1 MTRNTFEV
9 RRISGSIFLAG
20 GNCDVLRNSIKRI
33 LCFIAFLVSLSDSV
47 HAVIPVE
54 EEFKKLVQIADI
66 RTLTIAAARKAL
78 PVKVR
83 GIVTLLDMFS
93 PSPQWLVLDDGKESI
108 WVEVSIA
115 RDAGIWK
122 GDDTRLARIVI
133 GDELEVEGASHPG
146 GYAPIVVLK
155 HFKGLGSKPLPE
167 ARKVATERL
176 LSGEEDCERIE
187 LQGVIQN
194 VKAPHAGRDRI
205 SLALLA
211 QGQTFQVLVEQW
223 PEINA
228 AGLIDAEVRV
238 RGIFSPISNFRAE
251 MVALRI
257 RITGPNDIE
266 VLKPPRENPFE
277 NVSRVTLD
285 RLQPFSPLGNHAHR
299 CVTQGIVTFSSPG
312 EFFFVQEGGVGVK
325 VEAPD
330 AAVTVGDR
338 VEIAG
343 FVDMSRMVASINGAI
358 VRSLG
363 SERVPE
369 AVFTTAEKLF
379 QPRKVIEW
387 SRVVE
392 SDFDG
397 RLVRIRGRLRRVD
410 TAYAKN
416 AMHLQ
421 IDMGSAN
428 TTARLIA
435 INSADENVVNSWVEG
450 SELELT
456 GVCETVFVSS
466 AIPSMPKVASFGI
479 WLRSPE
485 DVRVLQKPSWWT
497 PEHLT
502 LALLASLFA
511 FLIVFIWGFT
521 LRRSLRLRAARLEKV
536 MSHHRDAELEFHSAQ
551 QERHRLAVNLH
562 DGLQQMIAGA
572 AFRLEAAVA
581 LLGDISPAAQE
592 QFTAA
597 RNALVG
603 TQSGLRECL
612 WGLRQMAGEMDDF
625 SALLRHAA
633 CTMDHWPQGAVLVE
647 TQGETFTLS
656 RDVMGSLLLLMQEAV
671 GNAFRHGRATRVC
684 LFLHYSITGFEMRI
698 TDDGQGFALS
708 SAPDTRLGH
717 FGLEGMR
724 QRMRW
729 LGGSVEITSERGSG
743 TQVCIHLSRSQASG

>member
-1 MTRNTFEV
+1 MMQFFRFV
-9 RRISGSIFLAG
+9 
-20 GNCDVLRNSIKRI
+20 V
-33 LCFIAFLVSLSDSV
+33 FLVILSDSV
-47 HAVIPVE
+47 IASATAGE
-54 EEFKKLVQIADI
+54 ELKILVQIAEI
-66 RTLTIAAARKAL
+66 RALSIADARMAL
-78 PVKVR
+78 PVTVR
-83 GIVTLLDMFS
+83 GVVTLLDMFS
-93 PSPQWLVLDDGKESI
+93 ASPQWLVLDDGMQSI

-115 RDAGIWK
+115 KAAGIWK
-122 GDDTRLARIVI
+122 GDDTRLAGIVI
-133 GDELEVEGASHPG
+133 GDELELEGVSHPG
-146 GYAPIVVLK
+146 GYAPIIVLK
-155 HFKGLGSKPLPE
+155 RFKHLGSKPLPE

-176 LSGEEDCERIE
+176 LSGEEDCQRIE
-187 LQGVIQN
+187 LRGVIQN
-194 VKAPHAGRDRI
+194 VRVPHAGSDRI
-205 SLALLA
+205 SLALQA

-223 PEINA
+223 SEIDTA
-228 AGLIDAEVRV
+228 RLIDAEVRV
-238 RGIFSPISNFRAE
+238 RGVFSPISNFRAE

-266 VLKPPRENPFE
+266 VLKAPNENPFE

-312 EFFFVQEGGVGVK
+312 DFFFVQEGGVGVK
-325 VEAPD
+325 IEAPD
-330 AAVTVGDR
+330 AVVTVGER

-343 FVDMSRMVASINGAI
+343 FVDMSRMVASMTGAI

-363 SERVPE
+363 RETVPD

-397 RLVRIRGRLRRVD
+397 RLVRLHGHLRRID
-410 TAYAKN
+410 TAFAKN
-416 AMHLQ
+416 ALQ
-421 IDMGSAN
+421 LQMDMGSVN
-428 TTARLIA
+428 TTARLIGL
-435 INSADENVVNSWVEG
+435 NSTEETVVNSWAEG

-466 AIPSMPKVASFGI
+466 DIPSMPKVASFDI

-485 DVRVLQKPSWWT
+485 DVRVLQKPSWWSSQ
-497 PEHLT
+497 HLT
-502 LALLASLFA
+502 MALLASLFA

-521 LRRSLRLRAARLEKV
+521 LRRSLRLRAARLENV

-572 AFRLEAAVA
+572 AFRLEAAEA
-581 LLGDISPAAQE
+581 QLGDISPAAQE
-592 QFTAA
+592 QLTAA
-597 RNALVG
+597 RHAIVG
-603 TQSGLRECL
+603 TQTGLRDCL
-612 WGLRQMAGEMDDF
+612 WGLRQMAGELDDF
-625 SALLRHAA
+625 AALLRHAA
-633 CTMDHWPQGAVLVE
+633 GTMDHWPPEAVLVE
-647 TQGETFTLS
+647 STGETFALS

-698 TDDGQGFALS
+698 KDDGQGFALS
-708 SAPDTRLGH
+708 SVPDIRLGH

-729 LGGSVEITSERGSG
+729 LGGSVEITSEMGIG
-743 TQVCIHLSRSQASG
+743 TQVCIRLSRSQASG